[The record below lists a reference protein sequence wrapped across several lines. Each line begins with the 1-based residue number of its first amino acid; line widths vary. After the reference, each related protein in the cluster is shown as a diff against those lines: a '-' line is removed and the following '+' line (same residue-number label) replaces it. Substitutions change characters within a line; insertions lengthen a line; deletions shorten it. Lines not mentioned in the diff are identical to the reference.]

1 LATIIIIGVP
11 VVILLKTPDIIT
23 AWSGSFLDVLAGDF
37 PGRLRS
43 NMDWIM
49 RSSRGMFGGQPSM
62 TTPTPF
68 PWDSPH
74 VVIFNTVPNV
84 FPGIFVSLYIF

>member
-1 LATIIIIGVP
+1 
-11 VVILLKTPDIIT
+11 
-23 AWSGSFLDVLAGDF
+23 VLAGDF

-49 RSSRGMFGGQPSM
+49 CSSRGILGGQPSM

-68 PWDSPH
+68 PWDSPQ
-74 VVIFNTVPNV
+74 VVILNNVPNV
-84 FPGIFVSLYIF
+84 FPGIFDSFFNFQPERAGKDCHKKHKIH